1 MTAAGIGQT
10 ELGLQLDG
18 AAQAG
23 LESLGVDLSGIAFWV
38 ELLNRYLG
46 PARAELG
53 DEHWNAGRELD
64 LQQAVE
70 LALSDR

>member
-1 MTAAGIGQT
+1 
-10 ELGLQLDG
+10 LDG